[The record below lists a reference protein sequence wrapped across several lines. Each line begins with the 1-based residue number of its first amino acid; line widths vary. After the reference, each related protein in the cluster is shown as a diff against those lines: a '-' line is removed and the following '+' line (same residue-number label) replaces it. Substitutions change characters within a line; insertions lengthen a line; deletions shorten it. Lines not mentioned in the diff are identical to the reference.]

1 MPFIKLSSWSRYENF
16 IRRFLIKK
24 LGFDY
29 HRLASIHFED
39 SPSTVEYSIYKKV
52 SESSFL
58 TTTHVLTGERKCHA
72 FQERFLVAYKNVIVD
87 SDPGVFLNSKG
98 QIIKESSSWP
108 GDRLLY
114 AWPSSRKHRYS
125 KMKTYSDSLFM
136 PSYGFYHWLIE
147 DLPTFIQCLDYFPDR
162 PVLVYKNAPKYV
174 HDFLES
180 IPNRIEYTDKFF
192 AATKLASVTRGDDV
206 GWPLESDVN
215 VLLEFF
221 NSERRSDE
229 GNKLYISRKNS
240 SRSPANESRVEEI
253 LKGRG
258 FEIVQT
264 EDLHLREAINL
275 ISTAD
280 VLMGPHGA
288 GLSGQIWMNSGSR
301 CIDLAASSY
310 WTEDIYRLSSILNH
324 QYIPFIYGA
333 ETQNEVNTKSLV
345 DFLVLN
351 GL

>member
-1 MPFIKLSSWSRYENF
+1 MKFYSWAKYENF
-16 IRRFLIKK
+16 IRRFLIRL

-29 HRLASIHFED
+29 GRLVSIHYED
-39 SPSTVEYSIYKKV
+39 SPSRVEYVICEKV

-58 TTTHVLTGERKCHA
+58 SIPHVLTGEKKSHA
-72 FQERFLVAYKNVIVD
+72 FQERFLVDYRNVIVD
-87 SDPGVFLNSKG
+87 SDPGVILNSGG

-114 AWPSSRKHRYS
+114 AWPSPRRQQIS
-125 KMKTYSDSLFM
+125 KLKTYSDSLFM

-147 DLPTFIQCLDYFPDR
+147 DLPTFIQCARRFPDR
-162 PVLVYKNAPKYV
+162 PVLVNKNAPKYV

-180 IPNRIEYTDKFF
+180 MPNRIEYTNKFF
-192 AATKLASVTRGDDV
+192 MAERVASVTRGDDV
-206 GWPLESDVN
+206 GWPLKSDMS
-215 VLLEFF
+215 VLLEYFKA
-221 NSERRSDE
+221 ERKSVE
-229 GNKLYISRKNS
+229 GKRLYISRRNS
-240 SRSPANESRVEEI
+240 SRSPTNEIHVEEM

-264 EDLHLREAINL
+264 ENLHLREAINL

-280 VLMGPHGA
+280 VLVGPHGA
-288 GLSGQIWMNSGSR
+288 GLSGQVWMKSGSR

-310 WTEDIYRLSSILNH
+310 WTEDIYRLSSTLDH
-324 QYIPFIYGA
+324 DYIPFIYGT
-333 ETQNEVNTKSLV
+333 ETQNEVNIEDLV

>member
-1 MPFIKLSSWSRYENF
+1 M
-16 IRRFLIKK
+16 IKK
-24 LGFDY
+24 FGFDY
-29 HRLASIHFED
+29 ARLASIYFED
-39 SPSTVEYSIYKKV
+39 SPSTVEYSICEKV

-58 TTTHVLTGERKCHA
+58 TTSHVLTGETKCHA
-72 FQERFLVAYKNVIVD
+72 FQERFLVDYNNVIVD
-87 SDPGVFLNSKG
+87 SDPGILLNSKG

-114 AWPSSRKHRYS
+114 AWPSSRKLRYS
-125 KMKTYSDSLFM
+125 KFKTYTGSIFM

-147 DLPTFIQCLDYFPDR
+147 DLPTFIQCLGYFPNR
-162 PVLVYKNAPKYV
+162 PVVVNRNAPKYV

-180 IPNRIEYTDKFF
+180 IPNKIEYTDKFF
-192 AATKLASVTRGDDV
+192 VARKLASVTRGDDV
-206 GWPLESDVN
+206 GWPLATDIN

-221 NSERRSDE
+221 ISERRSVE
-229 GNKLYISRKNS
+229 GRKLYISRKNS
-240 SRSPANESRVEEI
+240 SRSPANEIRVEEI

-258 FEIVQT
+258 FEIIQT
-264 EDLHLREAINL
+264 ENLHLREAINL

-288 GLSGQIWMNSGSR
+288 GLAGQVWMQSGSR

-310 WTEDIYRLSSILNH
+310 WTEDIYRLSSVLNH
-324 QYIPFIYGA
+324 KYIPFIYGT
-333 ETQNEVNTKSLV
+333 ETQSEINTESLV

>member
-1 MPFIKLSSWSRYENF
+1 MKFYSWSKYENF
-16 IRRFLIKK
+16 IRRFLIRL

-29 HRLASIHFED
+29 GRLASIHFED
-39 SPSTVEYSIYKKV
+39 SPSRVEYAICEKV
-52 SESSFL
+52 SETSFL
-58 TTTHVLTGERKCHA
+58 SVSHVLTGKKKSHA
-72 FQERFLVAYKNVIVD
+72 FQERFLVDYSNVIVD
-87 SDPGVFLNSKG
+87 SDPGVFLNFRG

-114 AWPSSRKHRYS
+114 AWPSPRRQQIS
-125 KMKTYSDSLFM
+125 KFKTYSDSLFM

-147 DLPTFIQCLDYFPDR
+147 DLPTFIQCASYFPDR
-162 PVLVYKNAPKYV
+162 PVLVNKNAPKYV

-180 IPNRIEYTDKFF
+180 FPNRIQYTEKFF
-192 AATKLASVTRGDDV
+192 VAKKLASVTRGDDV
-206 GWPLESDVN
+206 GWPLKSDIG

-221 NSERRSDE
+221 NAERRSIE
-229 GNKLYISRKNS
+229 GRKLYISRKNS
-240 SRSPANESRVEEI
+240 SRSPTNENSVEEV

-258 FEIVQT
+258 FEIVHT
-264 EDLHLREAINL
+264 ENLHLREAINL

-288 GLSGQIWMNSGSR
+288 GLSGQVWMKSGSR

-310 WTEDIYRLSSILNH
+310 WTEDIYRLSAILNH
-324 QYIPFIYGA
+324 KYIPFIYGTD
-333 ETQNEVNTKSLV
+333 TQNEVNLEDLV

>member
-1 MPFIKLSSWSRYENF
+1 MGFVRYYSWSKYENF
-16 IRRFLIKK
+16 IRRLLIRL

-29 HRLASIHFED
+29 GRLASIHYED
-39 SPSTVEYSIYKKV
+39 SPARVEYTICEKLSD
-52 SESSFL
+52 SSFISL
-58 TTTHVLTGERKCHA
+58 PHVLTGEKKSHA
-72 FQERFLVAYKNVIVD
+72 FQERFLVEYSNVIVD

-114 AWPSSRKHRYS
+114 AWPSPRKQKIS
-125 KMKTYSDSLFM
+125 KLKTYSDSLFM

-147 DLPTFIQCLDYFPDR
+147 DLPTFIQCASYFPNR
-162 PVLVYKNAPKYV
+162 TVLVNKNAPRYV

-180 IPNRIEYTDKFF
+180 IPNKVEYTEKFF
-192 AATKLASVTRGDDV
+192 VAKKMASVTRGDDV
-206 GWPLESDVN
+206 GWPLKSDVSL
-215 VLLEFF
+215 LLEFF
-221 NSERRSDE
+221 KAERKSVE
-229 GNKLYISRKNS
+229 GRKLYISRKNS
-240 SRSPANESRVEEI
+240 SRSPTNEIYVEEM

-258 FEIVQT
+258 FEIVHT
-264 EDLHLREAINL
+264 ENLHLRKAINL

-288 GLSGQIWMNSGSR
+288 GLSGQVWMKPGSR

-310 WTEDIYRLSSILNH
+310 WTEDIYRLSAILNH
-324 QYIPFIYGA
+324 EYIPFIYGT
-333 ETQNEVNTKSLV
+333 ETQNEVNLENLV
-345 DFLVLN
+345 HFLDLN

>member
-1 MPFIKLSSWSRYENF
+1 VKFYSWSKYENF
-16 IRRFLIKK
+16 IRRLLIRL

-29 HRLASIHFED
+29 ARLASIYYED
-39 SPSTVEYSIYKKV
+39 SPSRVEYAICEKV
-52 SESSFL
+52 SETSFL
-58 TTTHVLTGERKCHA
+58 SIQHVLTGEKKSHA
-72 FQERFLVAYKNVIVD
+72 FQERFLVDYSNVIVD
-87 SDPGVFLNSKG
+87 SDPGVLLNSRG

-114 AWPSSRKHRYS
+114 AWPSPRRQKIS
-125 KMKTYSDSLFM
+125 KFKTYTESLFM

-147 DLPTFIQCLDYFPDR
+147 DLPTFLQCASYFPDR
-162 PVLVYKNAPKYV
+162 SVLVNKNAPKYI

-180 IPNRIEYTDKFF
+180 IPNKIEYTEKFF
-192 AATKLASVTRGDDV
+192 VAKKIASVTRGDDV
-206 GWPLESDVN
+206 GWPLKSDIS

-221 NSERRSDE
+221 DAERKSVE
-229 GNKLYISRKNS
+229 GRKLYISRKNS
-240 SRSPANESRVEEI
+240 SRSPTNEKNVEEM
-253 LKGRG
+253 LQGRG
-258 FEIVQT
+258 FEIVHT
-264 EDLHLREAINL
+264 ENLHLREAIGL

-288 GLSGQIWMNSGSR
+288 GLSGQVWMKSGSR

-310 WTEDIYRLSSILNH
+310 WTEDIYRLSAILNH
-324 QYIPFIYGA
+324 KYIPFIYGI
-333 ETQNEVNTKSLV
+333 ETQNEVNIENLV

>member
-1 MPFIKLSSWSRYENF
+1 L
-16 IRRFLIKK
+16 

-29 HRLASIHFED
+29 GRLASIHFED
-39 SPSTVEYSIYKKV
+39 SPSRVEYIIYEAV
-52 SESSFL
+52 SEPSFL
-58 TTTHVLTGERKCHA
+58 SISHVLTGEKKSHA
-72 FQERFLVAYKNVIVD
+72 FQGRFLVDYNNVIVD
-87 SDPGVFLNSKG
+87 SDPGIFLNSSG

-114 AWPSSRKHRYS
+114 AWPSPHRQQIS
-125 KMKTYSDSLFM
+125 KFTTYSDSLFM

-147 DLPTFIQCLDYFPDR
+147 DLPTFIQCVSYFPAR
-162 PVLVYKNAPKYV
+162 PVLVNKNAPKYV

-180 IPNRIEYTDKFF
+180 IPNGIEYTEKFF
-192 AATKLASVTRGDDV
+192 VAKNLASVTRGDDV
-206 GWPLESDVN
+206 GWPLKSDID

-221 NSERRSDE
+221 NAERGSVE
-229 GNKLYISRKNS
+229 GRKLYISRKNS
-240 SRSPANESRVEEI
+240 SRSPANENKVEEI

-258 FEIVQT
+258 FEIVQS
-264 EDLHLREAINL
+264 ECLHLREAINL

-288 GLSGQIWMNSGSR
+288 GLSGQVWMKSGSR

-310 WTEDIYRLSSILNH
+310 WTEDIYRLSSILSH
-324 QYIPFIYGA
+324 KYIPFIYGT
-333 ETQNEVNTKSLV
+333 ETQNEVNIENLV
-345 DFLVLN
+345 AFLVLN